1 MEGGQ
6 MPEVVTS
13 AGTTTD
19 DSTGTTGGS
28 ASAAARSALT
38 SSALAS
44 SARAVSAVVPPP
56 APVPV
61 HGSRL
66 DRWVDTYAA
75 RTAGMTASEIR
86 ALFAVASRPEV
97 VSLAGGMPFLSALPL
112 DVVGDALARLVATRG
127 EVALQYGSGQG
138 DPGLR
143 TRIIDVMAPQKVDAH
158 PDDIVVTTGSQQAL
172 DLVTRIFIDP
182 GDVVVA
188 EAPSYVGALGVFRAY
203 QADVVHVPLDDE
215 GLIPEA
221 LEEALAGLTKA
232 GRKVKLLYTVPN
244 HHNPAGVTLS
254 ARRRPQIVEIA
265 RRYGVLVLE
274 DDPYGLLG
282 FEGGPLPSLHSLD
295 PGGVIYLGSFS
306 KTFAPGFRVGWAVA
320 PHAIREKLVLASES
334 AILCPSSFSQLAVST
349 YLDNHDWRHQ
359 VEIFRELYRLRS
371 VATLESLADLIPR
384 ATWTTPRGGFYVWVT
399 LPEGLDATA
408 MLPRAVTER
417 VAYVPGTAFYADGQ
431 GRRNLRL
438 SYCYP
443 TPERIKEG
451 VRRLAGVVDA
461 ELDVLETFGPGS
473 DARTPH
479 GAGVAFPSPD
489 LT

>member
-1 MEGGQ
+1 MGN
-6 MPEVVTS
+6 
-13 AGTTTD
+13 
-19 DSTGTTGGS
+19 STGTTGGVV
-28 ASAAARSALT
+28 SAADQPLT
-38 SSALAS
+38 
-44 SARAVSAVVPPP
+44 
-56 APVPV
+56 

-75 RTAGMTASEIR
+75 RTRGMTVSEIR

-112 DVVGDALARLVATRG
+112 DVVGDALARLVAERG

-143 TRIIDVMAPQKVDAH
+143 ERILDVMIPQQVDAH

-221 LEEALAGLTKA
+221 LEETLRALAEA
-232 GRKVKLLYTVPN
+232 GRRVKLLYTVPN
-244 HHNPAGVTLS
+244 HHNPAGVTL
-254 ARRRPQIVEIA
+254 AAHRRPQIVDIA

-282 FEGGPLPSLHSLD
+282 FDGDPLPSLHALN
-295 PGGVIYLGSFS
+295 PGGVVYLGSFS

-320 PHAIREKLVLASES
+320 PHAVREKLVLASEA

-349 YLDNHDWRHQ
+349 YLDTHDWRKQ
-359 VEIFRELYRLRS
+359 VEIFRELYRERS
-371 VATLESLADLIPR
+371 AATLESLADLVPR
-384 ATWTTPRGGFYVWVT
+384 ASWTTPHGGFYVWVT

-443 TPERIKEG
+443 TPDRIREG
-451 VRRLAGVVDA
+451 VRRLAGVIDA
-461 ELDVLETFGPGS
+461 ELDVLETFGPRDGARPLGS
-473 DARTPH
+473 AQRL
-479 GAGVAFPSPD
+479 GVSFPSPD
-489 LT
+489 LM